1 MSPNIDDQ
9 MSKLRKD
16 DLIKALEGNMNNN
29 IEDQI
34 RENDRKIKEEMAKN
48 EAEIAAILNGTETT
62 EEEYTEP
69 AIEELADVK
78 PLSTS
83 ELDAIFAAQKRER
96 ELAAILG
103 DAEEPAEEELAEE
116 VEEETVEEP
125 TEEDLEEEPVAEE
138 TTEETPEE
146 DELAAILGD
155 AEEPTEE
162 ELAELAEETIEEP
175 EDDELAAIL
184 GDAEEP
190 TEEELAELAEETPT
204 EEPVREPEGG
214 TPETPETTE
223 ERTNKHILRNTL
235 IGAGLLAVGI
245 LIGSMIS
252 CSKKKG
258 AGTGDEPTPTIC
270 TEYIYD
276 EGEKYENPTNG
287 IDANKV
293 TKGENGKYYV
303 DSDSAEQSKKI
314 TPTTI
319 VTDELGGHYENGVYI
334 IFGTKYESRELF
346 EEIRDSK
353 YAVEVEL
360 KNGVICKYVEEN
372 TKTR

>member
-34 RENDRKIKEEMAKN
+34 RENDREIKEEMARN
-48 EAEIAAILNGTETT
+48 EAEIAAILIGSETTT
-62 EEEYTEP
+62 EEPEDE
-69 AIEELADVK
+69 
-78 PLSTS
+78 
-83 ELDAIFAAQKRER
+83 

-103 DAEEPAEEELAEE
+103 DAEEPTEE
-116 VEEETVEEP
+116 VEEAMEEP
-125 TEEDLEEEPVAEE
+125 TEEAEE
-138 TTEETPEE
+138 TTEE
-146 DELAAILGD
+146 DEIVAILGD

-175 EDDELAAIL
+175 EDEELAAIL

-190 TEEELAELAEETPT
+190 TEEELSELTEETI
-204 EEPVREPEGG
+204 EEPVRGPEGG
-214 TPETPETTE
+214 TPETPEESE
-223 ERTNKHILRNTL
+223 ERTNKHIVRNTL
-235 IGAGLLAVGI
+235 IGAGLLTVGI

-258 AGTGDEPTPTIC
+258 AATNEGPTPTTC

-346 EEIRDSK
+346 EEIRDSE